1 LWSPAIRIISH
12 NRTPVE
18 MSATFEHPANDWRP
32 AITVSWY
39 QGGTMPR
46 SPRPYLDLNK
56 IGHGAMFKGSRGFLI
71 ADFDTR
77 ILVPF
82 GDNADA
88 VGTRGVPAGY

>member
-1 LWSPAIRIISH
+1 
-12 NRTPVE
+12 
-18 MSATFEHPANDWRP
+18 
-32 AITVSWY
+32 
-39 QGGTMPR
+39 MPR

-77 ILVPF
+77 VLVPF

-88 VGTRGVPAGY
+88 VGTRSVPAGY